1 MGYRNYFY
9 ITEKKK
15 VDDFLA
21 LSHEEQMKATAE
33 VIKKDY
39 NNNILV
45 MYKDSG
51 TWANWT
57 LKDRGTLTNAYNL
70 IVDGLL
76 ENKKLITISEGLE

>member
-1 MGYRNYFY
+1 MFVVVKYNKTIEMVNLDN
-9 ITEKKK
+9 ITE
-15 VDDFLA
+15 
-21 LSHEEQMKATAE
+21 
-33 VIKKDY
+33 IKCDY

-57 LKDRGTLTNAYNL
+57 FKNSRALTDVYSQ

>member
-1 MGYRNYFY
+1 MFVVVKYNKTIEMVNLDN
-9 ITEKKK
+9 ITE
-15 VDDFLA
+15 
-21 LSHEEQMKATAE
+21 
-33 VIKKDY
+33 IKCDY

-76 ENKKLITISEGLE
+76 EGKKLITLSEGLE